1 MAGSAMTRRLLPAT
15 AAIAVGLALVAG
27 LCTVRQAGR
36 QELASAENLA
46 GVSSI
51 GQGVESNAYHP
62 WQDGPLLRAFGVG
75 AAPGISPPTPV
86 VQDVDGTLLPSVAAQ
101 AAAQS
106 VAVIRKKLA
115 VLEAKDD
122 AKYDGQMKRLRL
134 LRERMQEQARR
145 EAELSEDVA
154 QLKLRD
160 RQLKGDMV
168 TAKMEREL
176 PGPPGPRGKEGW
188 RGAPGLRG
196 DSIAGPPGKAGR
208 QGDVGPAGA
217 PGPQGLNGPRGAYG
231 PRGPRGLRGLRGMRG
246 KPGPR
251 GVPGDPGR
259 PGSMGPPGP
268 VGRPGPP
275 GFPGIDGVP
284 GRRGFRGV
292 DGTPGQQGLPG
303 PSGAKGQKGMQGWPG
318 PTGPRGNQ
326 GLPGRT
332 GAEGARGAGGP
343 SGAPGQAGPS
353 GPAGPAGANGP
364 TGSTGLPGPWGHE
377 GQVGVI
383 GVPGATV
390 IGPPGANGLAG
401 PKGIPGIPGIPGRDG
416 KPGDNGIPGIPGMP
430 GKPGPPGPPGS
441 AKDGKDAAMGMALC
455 RVGDLFPSPHFWGG
469 GGSTNQNHQTGKST
483 GMSPTGWCYTPR
495 QEARTFEEAE
505 HVCRA
510 WGGHVFSYQDQEELN
525 MAVRVFGHT
534 HFWVGMR
541 RMSAGGGLNG
551 MFRFTDATSNLYAN
565 TRWLGGQP
573 DNQGGNEWCVE
584 MVWQGKMKD
593 VRCDSRLPF
602 ICKRVAMSGQTGIQ

>member
-1 MAGSAMTRRLLPAT
+1 MRAAGSLRGGRPLLPAARLT
-15 AAIAVGLALVAG
+15 RALSACPRANVGR
-27 LCTVRQAGR
+27 LCARPVCARVCDAPPRPQAGR

-251 GVPGDPGR
+251 GEASFSPCL
-259 PGSMGPPGP
+259 PPARSP
-268 VGRPGPP
+268 ARS
-275 GFPGIDGVP
+275 
-284 GRRGFRGV
+284 
-292 DGTPGQQGLPG
+292 
-303 PSGAKGQKGMQGWPG
+303 PSLHALCVSES
-318 PTGPRGNQ
+318 R
-326 GLPGRT
+326 
-332 GAEGARGAGGP
+332 
-343 SGAPGQAGPS
+343 
-353 GPAGPAGANGP
+353 PAG
-364 TGSTGLPGPWGHE
+364 
-377 GQVGVI
+377 
-383 GVPGATV
+383 
-390 IGPPGANGLAG
+390 
-401 PKGIPGIPGIPGRDG
+401 
-416 KPGDNGIPGIPGMP
+416 
-430 GKPGPPGPPGS
+430 
-441 AKDGKDAAMGMALC
+441 
-455 RVGDLFPSPHFWGG
+455 
-469 GGSTNQNHQTGKST
+469 
-483 GMSPTGWCYTPR
+483 
-495 QEARTFEEAE
+495 
-505 HVCRA
+505 
-510 WGGHVFSYQDQEELN
+510 
-525 MAVRVFGHT
+525 
-534 HFWVGMR
+534 
-541 RMSAGGGLNG
+541 
-551 MFRFTDATSNLYAN
+551 
-565 TRWLGGQP
+565 
-573 DNQGGNEWCVE
+573 
-584 MVWQGKMKD
+584 
-593 VRCDSRLPF
+593 
-602 ICKRVAMSGQTGIQ
+602 

>member
-1 MAGSAMTRRLLPAT
+1 M
-15 AAIAVGLALVAG
+15 
-27 LCTVRQAGR
+27 
-36 QELASAENLA
+36 
-46 GVSSI
+46 SSI
-51 GQGVESNAYHP
+51 GQGVESNGYHP
-62 WQDGPLLRAFGVG
+62 WEDGPLLRSYGVG

-86 VQDVDGTLLPSVAAQ
+86 VQDVDGTLLPSVAAD

-115 VLEAKDD
+115 VLEARDD

-145 EAELSEDVA
+145 EAALLEDVA
-154 QLKLRD
+154 QLKTRD
-160 RQLKGDMV
+160 RQLKNELV

-176 PGPPGPRGKEGW
+176 PGPTGRRGKRGW
-188 RGAPGLRG
+188 SGAPGPEG
-196 DSIAGPPGKAGR
+196 ESVMGPPGKIGP
-208 QGDVGPAGA
+208 QGDPGPQGA
-217 PGPQGLNGPRGAYG
+217 PGAQGLNGPRGNYG
-231 PRGPRGLRGLRGMRG
+231 LRGPRGLRGLRGLRG
-246 KPGPR
+246 KPGVR
-251 GVPGDPGR
+251 GVPGDSGEPG
-259 PGSMGPPGP
+259 PMGPPGP
-268 VGRPGPP
+268 TGKPGPP

-292 DGTPGQQGLPG
+292 DGTPGQMGLPG
-303 PSGAKGQKGMQGWPG
+303 PVGAKGQKGLQGWPG

-332 GAEGARGAGGP
+332 GAEGARGAAGP
-343 SGAPGQAGPS
+343 DGVPGQAGPAGPS
-353 GPAGPAGANGP
+353 GPAGAVGP
-364 TGSTGLPGPWGHE
+364 TGSTGLPGPVGSE
-377 GQVGVI
+377 GEVGAL
-383 GVPGATV
+383 GVPGAYV

-401 PKGIPGIPGIPGRDG
+401 PKGANGVPGLPGLPGKSGTPGIPGIPGT
-416 KPGDNGIPGIPGMP
+416 PGAPGPN
-430 GKPGPPGPPGS
+430 GPPGT
-441 AKDGKDAAMGMALC
+441 AKDGKDAKMGMSLC

-469 GGSTNQNHQTGKST
+469 GGSTNQNHQTGKGT

-510 WGGHVFSYQDQEELN
+510 WGGHVFSFQDQEELN

-551 MFRFTDATSNLYAN
+551 MFRFTDGTSNLYAN
-565 TRWLGGQP
+565 GQWLGGQP

-584 MVWQGKMKD
+584 MVWEGKMKD

-602 ICKRVAMSGQTGIQ
+602 ICKRIAMSGQTGIQ

>member
-1 MAGSAMTRRLLPAT
+1 MS
-15 AAIAVGLALVAG
+15 
-27 LCTVRQAGR
+27 
-36 QELASAENLA
+36 

-62 WQDGPLLRAFGVG
+62 WDDGPLLRSYGVG

-86 VQDVDGTLLPSVAAQ
+86 VQDVDGTLLPSVASE

-145 EAELSEDVA
+145 EAALLEDVA
-154 QLKLRD
+154 QLKTRD
-160 RQLKGDMV
+160 RQLKSNLV

-176 PGPPGPRGKEGW
+176 PGPTGRRGKRGW
-188 RGAPGLRG
+188 SGAPGPEG
-196 DSIAGPPGKAGR
+196 PSVMGPPGKIGP
-208 QGDVGPAGA
+208 QGDPGPQGA
-217 PGPQGLNGPRGAYG
+217 PGAQGLNGPRGNYG
-231 PRGPRGLRGLRGMRG
+231 RRGYRGLMGPRGLRGKLGV
-246 KPGPR
+246 R
-251 GVPGDPGR
+251 GVPGDPGE
-259 PGSMGPPGP
+259 PGPMGPPGP
-268 VGRPGPP
+268 TGKPGPP
-275 GFPGIDGVP
+275 GFPGIGGVP

-292 DGTPGQQGLPG
+292 DGTPGQMGLPG
-303 PSGAKGQKGMQGWPG
+303 PVGAKGQKGMEGWPG

-332 GAEGARGAGGP
+332 GSQGSRGAAGP
-343 SGAPGQAGPS
+343 NGVPGQAGPS
-353 GPAGPAGANGP
+353 GPSGPAGAVGP
-364 TGSTGLPGPWGHE
+364 TGSTGLPGPVGSE
-377 GQVGVI
+377 GEVGAL
-383 GVPGATV
+383 GVPGKYV

-401 PKGIPGIPGIPGRDG
+401 PKGGNGVPGLPGLPGKSGAPGIPGIPGT
-416 KPGDNGIPGIPGMP
+416 
-430 GKPGPPGPPGS
+430 PGPPGPNGPPGK
-441 AKDGKDAAMGMALC
+441 AKDGKDAKMGMSLC
-455 RVGDLFPSPHFWGG
+455 RVGDLFPSPHFWNG
-469 GGSTNQNHQTGKST
+469 GGSTNQNHKSGKGT

-541 RMSAGGGLNG
+541 RMSAGGGLSG

-565 TRWLGGQP
+565 GRWLGGQP

-584 MVWQGKMKD
+584 MVWEGKMKD